1 MSGSPWRVEVD
12 ATTCLGSGMCAAL
25 APEFFVL
32 GDTVATP
39 VRAEVEPS
47 DVLLDAADSC
57 PAQAIR
63 VLDPA
68 GVEVGPRP

>member
-1 MSGSPWRVEVD
+1 MSAPSWRVEVD
-12 ATTCLGSGMCAAL
+12 DTACLGSGMCAAL

-32 GDTVATP
+32 GEVVATP
-39 VRAEVEPS
+39 VRARVEPS
-47 DVLLDAADSC
+47 EVLLDAADSC

-63 VLDPA
+63 VLDPS